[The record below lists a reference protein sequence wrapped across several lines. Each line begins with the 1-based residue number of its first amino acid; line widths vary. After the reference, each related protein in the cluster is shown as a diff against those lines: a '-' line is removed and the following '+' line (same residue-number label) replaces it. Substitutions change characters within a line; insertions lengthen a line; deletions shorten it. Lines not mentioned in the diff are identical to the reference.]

1 MNELRFYILM
11 IVILPLTIK
20 GQDYR
25 YSQFYNAPLLLNPAL
40 TGEPNTD
47 YRLNANYKTQWSA
60 ISDAYKTVSASYD
73 MPMFEDLNGI
83 SKMGLGLS
91 FLSDKA
97 GSTNYGFTNIN
108 LSAAYHIKS
117 NRYNKLSAGLLVGYG
132 QSSVDLSDVKWE
144 SQHNGNN
151 HDPSAASGE
160 SVFVDQIRYLDAGLG
175 VYWTLFDPEYGR
187 KYELGLSV
195 MHVNFPNH
203 SFKGKNQER
212 LNPKI
217 QLHAGIDLEF
227 YRFIL
232 KPKLHIMNQG
242 PSYYFNIG
250 SLVRFELSDKPDS
263 RYTDAYVSSA
273 FDLGLFYRYNE
284 SIMITAQ
291 YEFKRKLLIALSYDY
306 TISELSAISSSGGY
320 EIALKYQGMFKNQKI
335 KIRGKMDKEKKDK
348 PKGKRK
354 KNAPNIRM

>member
-1 MNELRFYILM
+1 MRRLGFFITL
-11 IVILPLTIK
+11 IVLPFVMK

-25 YSQFYNAPLLLNPAL
+25 YSQFYNAPLTLNPAL
-40 TGEPNTD
+40 TGEPKTD
-47 YRLNANYKTQWSA
+47 YRLNANYKNQWS
-60 ISDAYKTVSASYD
+60 SVTDGFKTTAASFD
-73 MPMFEDLNGI
+73 MPMFEDMQGM
-83 SKMGLGLS
+83 SKMGVGLS

-132 QSSVDLSDVKWE
+132 QSSVDLSNVKWE

-151 HDPSAASGE
+151 HDPSSSSGE

-175 VYWTLFDPEYGR
+175 IYWTLSDPEYGR

-203 SFKGKNQER
+203 SFISKNDER

-217 QLHAGIDLEF
+217 QLHAGIDLAF
-227 YRFIL
+227 SRFTL
-232 KPKLHIMNQG
+232 KPKLHVMSQG
-242 PSYYFNIG
+242 PAYYINIG
-250 SLVRFELSDKPDS
+250 TLIRFRLGDQPDS
-263 RYTDAYVSSA
+263 RYTDAYVASA
-273 FDLGLFYRYNE
+273 FDLGFFYKYNE
-284 SIMITAQ
+284 SVMITAQ
-291 YEFKRKLLIALSYDY
+291 YEFKRNLLIALSYDY

-320 EIALKYQGMFKNQKI
+320 EVALRYQGMFKNHRI
-335 KIRGKMDKEKKDK
+335 KIRSKMDKEN
-348 PKGKRK
+348 KGKSKGK
-354 KNAPNIRM
+354 KKKSAPNIRM